1 MNQKI
6 EFKKDC
12 MLKTYVSS
20 ITDISLTHDY
30 KILDDTIEGYF
41 DVTGSYKVTMSS
53 VETEEFMFTIPFTI
67 ALSSLIDKDTIDL
80 KLSDFNY
87 SVEKDVLHLKMF
99 LDMDYQEIEIKEDTE
114 DNEEIDNM
122 INDLIDID
130 KESTTDIK
138 SPSEFHNE
146 VMLDNVIDSKE
157 EVSTKEKVSE
167 KNFNTIFNEVKESNF
182 SKYKVYIMRSE
193 DTLESILVKYNV
205 TMDEI
210 KEYNDIDN
218 INIGSKIVIPYN
230 KNEQD

>member
-20 ITDISLTHDY
+20 ITDVSLTHDY

-53 VETEEFMFTIPFTI
+53 VETEDFMFTIPFTI

-99 LDMDYQEIEIKEDTE
+99 LDMDYQEIEIKEDIK

-122 INDLIDID
+122 INDLMD
-130 KESTTDIK
+130 KESITDIK

-157 EVSTKEKVSE
+157 EVKEKVSE

-205 TMDEI
+205 TMEEI

>member
-53 VETEEFMFTIPFTI
+53 VETESFMFTIPFTI
-67 ALSSLIDKDTIDL
+67 ALSSLIDRDTIDL

-99 LDMDYQEIEIKEDTE
+99 LDMDYQEIEIKEDIE

-122 INDLIDID
+122 INDLMD
-130 KESTTDIK
+130 KESTTNIK

-167 KNFNTIFNEVKESNF
+167 ENFNTIFNEVKESNF

>member
-53 VETEEFMFTIPFTI
+53 VETESFMFTIPFTI
-67 ALSSLIDKDTIDL
+67 ALSSLIDKDTINL

-99 LDMDYQEIEIKEDTE
+99 LDMDYQEIEIKEDIK

-122 INDLIDID
+122 INDLIDKD
-130 KESTTDIK
+130 STTDIK

-205 TMDEI
+205 TMEEI

>member
-53 VETEEFMFTIPFTI
+53 VETESFMFTIPFTI

-99 LDMDYQEIEIKEDTE
+99 LDMDYQEIEIKEDIE

-122 INDLIDID
+122 INDLMD
-130 KESTTDIK
+130 KESTTNIK

-146 VMLDNVIDSKE
+146 VMLDNVLDSKE

-193 DTLESILVKYNV
+193 QTLESILVKYNV

>member
-53 VETEEFMFTIPFTI
+53 VETESFMFTIPFTI

-99 LDMDYQEIEIKEDTE
+99 LDMDYQEIEIKEDIE

-122 INDLIDID
+122 INDLMD
-130 KESTTDIK
+130 KESTTNIK

-146 VMLDNVIDSKE
+146 VMLDNVVDSKE

>member
-53 VETEEFMFTIPFTI
+53 VETEDFMFTIPFTI

-122 INDLIDID
+122 INDLID
-130 KESTTDIK
+130 KESTTNIK

>member
-53 VETEEFMFTIPFTI
+53 VETESFMFTIPFTI

-122 INDLIDID
+122 FNDLMD

-157 EVSTKEKVSE
+157 EVSTKENVSE

>member
-53 VETEEFMFTIPFTI
+53 VETESFMFTIPFTI

-99 LDMDYQEIEIKEDTE
+99 LDMDYQEIEIKEDIK

-122 INDLIDID
+122 INDLMD
-130 KESTTDIK
+130 KESIIDIK

-146 VMLDNVIDSKE
+146 VMLDNVLDSKE

>member
-53 VETEEFMFTIPFTI
+53 VETESFMFTIPFTI

-99 LDMDYQEIEIKEDTE
+99 LDMDYQEIEVKEDTE

-122 INDLIDID
+122 INDLMD
-130 KESTTDIK
+130 KESTTNIK

>member
-53 VETEEFMFTIPFTI
+53 VETESFMFTIPFTI

-99 LDMDYQEIEIKEDTE
+99 LDMDYQEIEIKEDIE
-114 DNEEIDNM
+114 NNEEIDNM
-122 INDLIDID
+122 INDLMD
-130 KESTTDIK
+130 KESTT
-138 SPSEFHNE
+138 
-146 VMLDNVIDSKE
+146 
-157 EVSTKEKVSE
+157 
-167 KNFNTIFNEVKESNF
+167 IFSEVKESNF

>member
-99 LDMDYQEIEIKEDTE
+99 LDMDYQEIEIKEDIK

-122 INDLIDID
+122 INDLIDKD
-130 KESTTDIK
+130 STTDIK

-146 VMLDNVIDSKE
+146 VMLDNVLDSKE

>member
-53 VETEEFMFTIPFTI
+53 VETEDFMFTIPFTI

-122 INDLIDID
+122 INDLMD
-130 KESTTDIK
+130 KESTTNIK
-138 SPSEFHNE
+138 SQSEFHNE

-182 SKYKVYIMRSE
+182 SKYKVYIMRNE

>member
-53 VETEEFMFTIPFTI
+53 VETESFMFTIPFTI

-99 LDMDYQEIEIKEDTE
+99 LDMDYQEIEIKEDIE

-122 INDLIDID
+122 INDLMD
-130 KESTTDIK
+130 KDSTTDIK

>member
-53 VETEEFMFTIPFTI
+53 VETESFMFTIPFTI

-122 INDLIDID
+122 INDLMD
-130 KESTTDIK
+130 KDSTTNIK

-193 DTLESILVKYNV
+193 DALESILVKYNV

>member
-53 VETEEFMFTIPFTI
+53 VETEDFMFTIPFTI

-122 INDLIDID
+122 INDLMD

-138 SPSEFHNE
+138 SPNEFHNE

>member
-53 VETEEFMFTIPFTI
+53 VETESFMFTIPFTI

-99 LDMDYQEIEIKEDTE
+99 LDMDYQEIEIKEDIKG
-114 DNEEIDNM
+114 NEEIDNM
-122 INDLIDID
+122 INDLID

-146 VMLDNVIDSKE
+146 VMLDNVLDSKE

>member
-53 VETEEFMFTIPFTI
+53 VETESFMFTIPFTI

-122 INDLIDID
+122 INDLMD

-157 EVSTKEKVSE
+157 EVSTKENVSE

>member
-53 VETEEFMFTIPFTI
+53 VETESFMFTIPFTI

-99 LDMDYQEIEIKEDTE
+99 LDMDYQEIEIKEDIE

-122 INDLIDID
+122 INDLMD
-130 KESTTDIK
+130 KESTTNIK

-157 EVSTKEKVSE
+157 EVSPKEKVSE

-182 SKYKVYIMRSE
+182 SKYKVYIMRTE

>member
-53 VETEEFMFTIPFTI
+53 VETESFMFTIPFTI

-99 LDMDYQEIEIKEDTE
+99 LDMDYQEIEIKEDIE

-122 INDLIDID
+122 INDLMD
-130 KESTTDIK
+130 KESITNIK

>member
-53 VETEEFMFTIPFTI
+53 VETEDFMFTIPFTI

-122 INDLIDID
+122 INDLMD
-130 KESTTDIK
+130 KESITNIK

>member
-53 VETEEFMFTIPFTI
+53 VETESFMFTIPFTI

-122 INDLIDID
+122 INDLMD

-146 VMLDNVIDSKE
+146 VMLDNVLDSKE

>member
-53 VETEEFMFTIPFTI
+53 VETESFMFTIPFTI

-114 DNEEIDNM
+114 DNKEIDNM
-122 INDLIDID
+122 INDLMD
-130 KESTTDIK
+130 KESTTNIK

>member
-53 VETEEFMFTIPFTI
+53 VETESFMFTIPFTI

-122 INDLIDID
+122 INDLID
-130 KESTTDIK
+130 KESTTNIK

>member
-53 VETEEFMFTIPFTI
+53 VETEDFMFTIPFTI

-122 INDLIDID
+122 INDLIDKD
-130 KESTTDIK
+130 STTDIK

>member
-53 VETEEFMFTIPFTI
+53 VETESFMFTIPFTI

-99 LDMDYQEIEIKEDTE
+99 LDMDYQEIEIKEDIK

-122 INDLIDID
+122 INDLMD

-146 VMLDNVIDSKE
+146 VMLDNVVDSKE

-193 DTLESILVKYNV
+193 DTLESILV
-205 TMDEI
+205 
-210 KEYNDIDN
+210 N
-218 INIGSKIVIPYN
+218 IMLLWMK
-230 KNEQD
+230 

>member
-53 VETEEFMFTIPFTI
+53 VETEDFMFTIPFTI

-99 LDMDYQEIEIKEDTE
+99 LDMDYQEIEIKEEVE
-114 DNEEIDNM
+114 DSEEIDNM
-122 INDLIDID
+122 INDLMD
-130 KESTTDIK
+130 KESTTNIK

-146 VMLDNVIDSKE
+146 VMLDNVLDSKE
-157 EVSTKEKVSE
+157 EVSTKEEVSE

>member
-53 VETEEFMFTIPFTI
+53 VETESFMFTIPFTI

-99 LDMDYQEIEIKEDTE
+99 LDMDYQEIEIKEDIK

-122 INDLIDID
+122 INDLIDKD
-130 KESTTDIK
+130 STTDIK

-146 VMLDNVIDSKE
+146 VMLDNVLDSKE
-157 EVSTKEKVSE
+157 EVSSKENVSE

-205 TMDEI
+205 TMEEI

>member
-53 VETEEFMFTIPFTI
+53 VETESFMFTIPFTI

-99 LDMDYQEIEIKEDTE
+99 LDMDYQEIEIKEDIK

-122 INDLIDID
+122 INDLIDKD
-130 KESTTDIK
+130 STTDIK

>member
-53 VETEEFMFTIPFTI
+53 VETESFMFTIPFTI

-99 LDMDYQEIEIKEDTE
+99 LDMDYQEIEIKEDIK

-122 INDLIDID
+122 INDLMD
-130 KESTTDIK
+130 KESTTNIK

-157 EVSTKEKVSE
+157 EVSTKEEVSE

>member
-53 VETEEFMFTIPFTI
+53 VETEDFMFTIPFTI

-99 LDMDYQEIEIKEDTE
+99 LDMDYQEIEIKEEVE
-114 DNEEIDNM
+114 DSEEIDNM
-122 INDLIDID
+122 INDLMD

>member
-53 VETEEFMFTIPFTI
+53 VETESFMFTIPFTI

-122 INDLIDID
+122 INDLMD
-130 KESTTDIK
+130 KDSTTNIK

>member
-20 ITDISLTHDY
+20 ITDISLTNDY

-53 VETEEFMFTIPFTI
+53 VETESFMFTIPFTI

-122 INDLIDID
+122 INDLIDKD
-130 KESTTDIK
+130 STTDIK

>member
-53 VETEEFMFTIPFTI
+53 VETESFMFTIPFTI

-99 LDMDYQEIEIKEDTE
+99 LDMDYQEIEIKEDIE

-122 INDLIDID
+122 INDLMD

-146 VMLDNVIDSKE
+146 VMLDNVVDSKE

>member
-53 VETEEFMFTIPFTI
+53 VETESFMFTIPFTI

-99 LDMDYQEIEIKEDTE
+99 LDMDYQEIEIKEDIE

-122 INDLIDID
+122 INDLID
-130 KESTTDIK
+130 KESTTNIK

>member
-53 VETEEFMFTIPFTI
+53 VETESFMFTIPFTI

-122 INDLIDID
+122 INDLMDKDI
-130 KESTTDIK
+130 TTNIK

-157 EVSTKEKVSE
+157 EVKEKVSE

-193 DTLESILVKYNV
+193 DTLESILVKYNI

-210 KEYNDIDN
+210 KEYDDIDN

>member
-53 VETEEFMFTIPFTI
+53 VETESFMFTIPFTI

-99 LDMDYQEIEIKEDTE
+99 LDMDYQEIEIKEDIK

-122 INDLIDID
+122 INDLMD
-130 KESTTDIK
+130 KESITDIK

-146 VMLDNVIDSKE
+146 VMLDNVLDSKE

>member
-53 VETEEFMFTIPFTI
+53 VETESFMFTIPFTI

-122 INDLIDID
+122 INDLMD
-130 KESTTDIK
+130 KESTTNIK

-157 EVSTKEKVSE
+157 EVSTKENVSE

>member
-53 VETEEFMFTIPFTI
+53 VETESFMFTIPFTI

-99 LDMDYQEIEIKEDTE
+99 LDMDYQEIEIKEDIE
-114 DNEEIDNM
+114 DNEKIDNM
-122 INDLIDID
+122 INDLID
-130 KESTTDIK
+130 KESTTNIK

>member
-53 VETEEFMFTIPFTI
+53 VETESFMFTIPFTI

-99 LDMDYQEIEIKEDTE
+99 LDMDYQEIEIKEDTK

-122 INDLIDID
+122 INDLID

-146 VMLDNVIDSKE
+146 VMLDNVLDSKE
-157 EVSTKEKVSE
+157 EVKEKVSE